1 MLEVVVTVDMEEV
14 VGEVMAVVVMVD
26 MEVEVMEVALEVM
39 VVVVMAD
46 MAEEVMEVDLMAEV
60 VALMVGDMVEAMEEE
75 DMVVVG
81 GMEEALEVAQPLW
94 SSKCPMNG
102 PLRTD
107 YYQRLLYSGGPHV
120 PVTLVLVRKDK

>member
-26 MEVEVMEVALEVM
+26 MEVALEVM

-60 VALMVGDMVEAMEEE
+60 VALMVGDMEEE

-81 GMEEALEVAQPLW
+81 GMEEALEVAQQLW
-94 SSKCPMNG
+94 SSKCPRNG

-107 YYQRLLYSGGPHV
+107 YYQRLLYSGGQHV

>member
-26 MEVEVMEVALEVM
+26 MEVALEVM

-60 VALMVGDMVEAMEEE
+60 VALMVGDMVEPMEEE

-81 GMEEALEVAQPLW
+81 GMEEALEVAQQLW
-94 SSKCPMNG
+94 SSKCPRNG

-107 YYQRLLYSGGPHV
+107 YYQRLLYSGGQHV

>member
-14 VGEVMAVVVMVD
+14 VG
-26 MEVEVMEVALEVM
+26 EVMEVALEVM

-60 VALMVGDMVEAMEEE
+60 VALMVEDMVEAMEEE

-81 GMEEALEVAQPLW
+81 GMEEALEVAQHLW

-107 YYQRLLYSGGPHV
+107 YYQRLLYSGGQHV

>member
-26 MEVEVMEVALEVM
+26 MEEEVMEVALEVM

-60 VALMVGDMVEAMEEE
+60 VALMVEAMEEE

-81 GMEEALEVAQPLW
+81 GMEEALEVAQQLW
-94 SSKCPMNG
+94 SSKCPRNG

-107 YYQRLLYSGGPHV
+107 YYQRLLYSGGQHV